1 MEIVVIW
8 SDSAIEELRNIYDF
22 YYFKAGKK
30 IADKITNTIVD
41 LSIALE
47 HSPRIGQTEEL
58 LAHLN
63 KEIRYVVSG
72 NYKIV
77 YLINE
82 NLITIATIFDCRMN
96 PKKLKSK
103 NV

>member
-22 YYFKAGKK
+22 YYFKAGKS
-30 IADKITNTIVD
+30 IADKLTNTIVD

-47 HSPRIGQTEEL
+47 HSPRMGQLEEQ
-58 LAHLN
+58 LAHLK
-63 KEIRYVVSG
+63 KEIRYLVSG

-77 YLINE
+77 YLIND
-82 NLITIATIFDCRMN
+82 NLITVATIFDCRMN

-103 NV
+103 KV